1 MKLLVLAGTEDGRKL
16 ASEFQKRGHQVLVST
31 LTEYGAEIA
40 GSKGLRTRSGALE
53 ENQFK
58 AMLKEQE
65 IEALIDATHPYAE
78 NIRSLAQRVCQ
89 EGETPYY
96 RWERPKGQYPSDPL
110 IYLERDIESAA
121 RCACHLGKRI
131 FLSTGSKNLK
141 QWMDHLG
148 LKKCEVFVRVLPTVQ
163 VLELCEEV
171 GLKPYQIIAA
181 QGPFTQKFNEALW
194 EQLKIDV
201 VVTKESGSVGGTDEK
216 VQACLEL
223 KIPVIILERP
233 ENKEIVNSLGSNSME
248 DYVRKV
254 EEDIEYRNNTFG
266 AWKPSK

>member
-1 MKLLVLAGTEDGRKL
+1 MNLFVLAGTEDGRKL
-16 ASEFQKRGHQVLVST
+16 AAEFQKRGHEVLVST

-40 GSKGLRTRSGALE
+40 ESQGLKTRSGALD

-58 AMLKEQE
+58 VMLKEQE
-65 IEALIDATHPYAE
+65 IKALIDATHPYAE
-78 NIRSLAQRVCQ
+78 NIRSLAQRVCH
-89 EGETPYY
+89 EEKVPYY
-96 RWERPKGQYPSDPL
+96 RWERPKGKYSSDPL

-141 QWMDHLG
+141 QWMDYVG
-148 LKKCEVFVRVLPTVQ
+148 LKECEVFVRVLPTVQ
-163 VLELCEEV
+163 VLKQCEEV

-181 QGPFTQKFNEALW
+181 QGPFTRKFNEALW

-201 VVTKESGSVGGTDEK
+201 VVTKESGQIGGTEEK
-216 VQACLEL
+216 VQACLDL

-233 ENKEIVNSLGSNSME
+233 EIEESARSLGPKSME
-248 DYVRKV
+248 EFVRKV
-254 EEDIEYRNNTFG
+254 EENIE
-266 AWKPSK
+266 